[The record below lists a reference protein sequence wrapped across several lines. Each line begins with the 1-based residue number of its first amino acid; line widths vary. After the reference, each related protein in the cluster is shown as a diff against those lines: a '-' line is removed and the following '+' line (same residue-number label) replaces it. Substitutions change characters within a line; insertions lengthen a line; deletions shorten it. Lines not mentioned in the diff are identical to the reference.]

1 MEDMLENREMLKGCD
16 GSSEYG
22 HSLAKGMENR
32 KMMEGCGTLVHG
44 YNGCGTLVQLVS

>member
-1 MEDMLENREMLKGCD
+1 MGMEDMLENREMLKACD

-32 KMMEGCGTLVHG
+32 KLMKGCGEKHN
-44 YNGCGTLVQLVS
+44 NGQCQR